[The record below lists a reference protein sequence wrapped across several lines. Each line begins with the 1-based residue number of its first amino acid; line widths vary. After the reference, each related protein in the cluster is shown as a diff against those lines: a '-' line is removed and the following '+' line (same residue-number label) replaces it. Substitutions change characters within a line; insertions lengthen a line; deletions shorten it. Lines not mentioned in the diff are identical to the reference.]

1 MLEAIAPITLDEPE
15 AIDESVT
22 VGYPTGRPIAD
33 RALRIGRGAHLRS
46 GTVVYV
52 GTTIGR
58 GLQTGHNVVI
68 REETIIGAN
77 VGIWSHPVIDYRC
90 RIGNNVNIHSTVDV
104 AQLTTIDHHTFR

>member
-1 MLEAIAPITLDEPE
+1 MLEAIDPIIVEEPQ

-33 RALRIGRGAHLRS
+33 RALRIGGGANLRS

-68 REETIIGAN
+68 L
-77 VGIWSHPVIDYRC
+77 SL
-90 RIGNNVNIHSTVDV
+90 IHIS
-104 AQLTTIDHHTFR
+104 